1 MLGRRGRLSAK
12 EGPRHQSERGHD
24 GGGHEDVI
32 GRSGPELPIRIES
45 HVVIIVGSV
54 STTANSTDKKYS
66 TILVERENGVVTVTF
81 NRPKRKNAA
90 NGTMWIEL
98 LDVLTEIH
106 FRSQDRVVVFTGA
119 EGEFCSGADLVDMGD
134 GSGRS
139 HSHSYYSMRE
149 ITSVIMALARL
160 PQPTIAKV
168 RGVAVG
174 VGCNIALGC
183 DLVVASDNARFS
195 EIFSKRGMSLDGG
208 GSWILPRRVG
218 LHRAKELAFFADII
232 DATEADRIGLVNRV
246 VADAELDAFVDN
258 WVERLLALPP
268 IALAQSKR
276 LLNNAMQVTLEEAL
290 DDEGVAQ
297 AVNFSTKDT
306 AEAIS
311 AFVEKRAP
319 NFKGR

>member
-1 MLGRRGRLSAK
+1 MSNNSNSADK
-12 EGPRHQSERGHD
+12 NYKTIVVE
-24 GGGHEDVI
+24 
-32 GRSGPELPIRIES
+32 RSG
-45 HVVIIVGSV
+45 
-54 STTANSTDKKYS
+54 
-66 TILVERENGVVTVTF
+66 GVVTVTF

-90 NGTMWIEL
+90 TGTRLFEL
-98 LDVLTEIH
+98 LDVLTDIH
-106 FRSQDRVVVFTGA
+106 FRSDDRVVVFTGA
-119 EGEFCSGADLVDMGD
+119 GGEFCSGADLVDMGD

-208 GSWILPRRVG
+208 GSWILPRRIG

-232 DATEADRIGLVNRV
+232 DAAEADRIGLVNRV
-246 VADAELDAFVDN
+246 VPDAELDAFVDG
-258 WVERLLALPP
+258 WVERLLGLPP

-297 AVNFSTKDT
+297 TVNFSTKDT

-311 AFVEKRAP
+311 AFVEKRTP

>member
-32 GRSGPELPIRIES
+32 GRSGSELPIRIES

-232 DATEADRIGLVNRV
+232 DAAEADRIGLVNRV
-246 VADAELDAFVDN
+246 VADVELDAFVDN